1 MTYETPHALRAA
13 LEQRLLNRSRDSGV
27 GLDRLRR
34 RVIFERVL
42 ARLQAAEPGQWV
54 LKGGMA
60 LEVRLRDNARLTKDM
75 DLGLRTMGVDGDA
88 LRERLI
94 EALATDVFG
103 DLFEVHVG
111 PARRLTED
119 GGGQES
125 WRVKVSAALA
135 DRQFGGIQL
144 DISPRAHEL
153 HDTETLPLPN
163 SLAFADVRSP
173 DIEVIDLPRHTAEK
187 FHAMTRDFGERE
199 NSRVRDLVDLVVLH
213 EHSLLSPGPAA
224 IAVRKVWSER
234 DRAAPPADLPQVPAN
249 WDERYRALA
258 AELGLQ
264 AQSLSDAVTVI
275 SAVWTQMFPT
285 KEPSR

>member
-13 LEQRLLNRSRDSGV
+13 LEQRLLNHSRDSGV

-34 RVIFERVL
+34 RVVFERVL

-60 LEVRLRDNARLTKDM
+60 LEVRLKDSARLTKDM
-75 DLGLRTMGVDGDA
+75 DLGLRAADVDGES

-94 EALATDVFG
+94 EALGTDVFG
-103 DLFEVHVG
+103 DRFEIEVG
-111 PARRLTED
+111 PARRLVED
-119 GGGQES
+119 GDGHGS
-125 WRVKVSAALA
+125 WRVKVAAALA
-135 DRQFGGIQL
+135 GRQFGGIQL

-153 HDTETLPLPN
+153 HDTEIVSLPN
-163 SLAFADVRSP
+163 SLAFAEVRSP
-173 DIEVIDLPRHTAEK
+173 EIEVIDIPRRAAEK
-187 FHAMTRDFGERE
+187 FHAMTKDFGERE

-213 EHSLLSPGPAA
+213 EHDLLSPGPAA

-234 DRAAPPADLPQVPAN
+234 ERAAPPAELPQLPES
-249 WDERYRALA
+249 WDERYSAFA

-264 AQSLSDAVTVI
+264 AQSLSGAVTVV
-275 SAVWTQMFPT
+275 SAVWAQMFST
-285 KEPSR
+285 EEPRP